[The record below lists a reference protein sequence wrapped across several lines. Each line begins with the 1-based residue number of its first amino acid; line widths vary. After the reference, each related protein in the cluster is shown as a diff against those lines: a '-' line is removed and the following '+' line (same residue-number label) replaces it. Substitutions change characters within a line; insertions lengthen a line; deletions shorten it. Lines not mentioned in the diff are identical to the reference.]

1 MKKHIWVALLLLGA
15 ASAGAEE
22 LDQLQRLNQAEF
34 RLLSEDLGGV
44 VSSKSYVPSAPMG
57 VTGFDLAVNVTGTSL
72 QNRDLF
78 DRTSSS
84 TIPSTFQMINVRA
97 MKGLPWDID
106 IGASY
111 SYIPGTDI
119 KVYGGEVRRALV
131 SGGVLTP
138 SISMRGTYS
147 RLEGVDQLEFDTW
160 GVDFSISKK
169 IFVVTP
175 YGGAGYVW
183 VTSEPQNVAGLRKET
198 FGVPKVFAGV
208 RASLGVA
215 GFTFEVDRTGEAVTY
230 GLRFGVGW

>member
-1 MKKHIWVALLLLGA
+1 MLLSGA
-15 ASAGAEE
+15 APVVAEE

-44 VSSKSYVPSAPMG
+44 VSSKSFVPSAPMG
-57 VTGFDLAVNVTGTSL
+57 ITGFELAVNVTGTSL

-78 DRTSSS
+78 DRSSSS
-84 TIPSTFQMINVRA
+84 TIPSAFPMINVRA

-106 IGASY
+106 VGASY

-119 KVYGGEVRRALV
+119 KVYGEVRYALV
-131 SGGVLTP
+131 SGGILTP
-138 SISMRGTYS
+138 SVSLRGSYS
-147 RLEGVDQLEFDTW
+147 RLEGVDQLEFDSK
-160 GVDFSISKK
+160 GLDISVSKK
-169 IFVVTP
+169 IFVLTP

-183 VTSEPQNVAGLRKET
+183 LSSEPQNVPGLRGET

-208 RASLGVA
+208 RANLGVA

-230 GLRFGVGW
+230 GPRFGAGW